1 MKVRIFRDDFIE
13 TEVDCDYLK
22 DGAVA
27 VGNATPEEFQFITS
41 VVEGKLIM
49 EEVVRAGNTTG
60 KNVRAM
66 TPREVEEENKRRARA
81 AELAIS
87 MAEDM
92 IQIKDKHGNVLAK
105 KELPENTTESE
116 TEEDVIEEIYTMSK
130 DEIKLI
136 VDECDHNKSR
146 GNEAFGAGEYAQAI
160 LLYSLAL
167 DKADELPDQ
176 KLYPRDVLYSNRAAC
191 FLKLG
196 QHEKAEEDAQRA
208 LAINPDNIKANFR
221 HGLALHA
228 MGKYLAALPVLA
240 KAHKMEPH
248 NKQVKQA
255 LQFCEVRMEQER
267 RKAMES

>member
-1 MKVRIFRDDFIE
+1 MQVRIFRDDFKEMEI
-13 TEVDCDYLK
+13 TCDYTT

-27 VGNATPEEFQFITS
+27 IGNATAEEFQFITS
-41 VVEGKLIM
+41 VIDGNLVT

-66 TPREVEEENKRRARA
+66 TPREVEEETKRRERA
-81 AELAIS
+81 AELAVN

-92 IQIKDKHGNVLAK
+92 IQIRDKDGNVLAK
-105 KELPENTTESE
+105 KVDLSDKQEDEGEDPV
-116 TEEDVIEEIYTMSK
+116 EEVYTMPK
-130 DEIKLI
+130 EQIKTI
-136 VDECDHNKSR
+136 IDECDHNKAR

-160 LLYSLAL
+160 LMYSLAL
-167 DKADELPDQ
+167 DKGDELPSTH
-176 KLYPRDVLYSNRAAC
+176 LYPRDVLFSNRAAC

-228 MGKYLAALPVLA
+228 MGRYADALPVLA
-240 KAHKMEPH
+240 KASKIEPK
-248 NKQVKQA
+248 NKQVQQA
-255 LQFCEVRMEQER
+255 LHFCEVRLEQER
-267 RKAMES
+267 RRLNE